1 MEAINFPAVLENAGK
16 APNKRAGG
24 TSDGESENDPT
35 VKTHERVPSRI
46 RQTRTAR
53 AMSRR
58 KRISTAPTKSRAIR
72 TEGWVRM
79 ASRFSAPFWCNQMA
93 KTVRR

>member
-1 MEAINFPAVLENAGK
+1 MEAIGFPAVLKDAGK
-16 APNKRAGG
+16 APEKRAGG
-24 TSDGESENDPT
+24 TSDGEGENDPT
-35 VKTHERVPSRI
+35 VKAHERVPSRA

-53 AMSRR
+53 AISRR

-79 ASRFSAPFWCNQMA
+79 ASRFSAPFWCNQIA